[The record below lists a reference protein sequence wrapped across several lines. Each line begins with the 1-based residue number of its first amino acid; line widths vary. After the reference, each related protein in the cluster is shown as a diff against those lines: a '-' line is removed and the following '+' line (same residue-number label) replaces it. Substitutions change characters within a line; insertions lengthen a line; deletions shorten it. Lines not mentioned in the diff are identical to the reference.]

1 MSRQTRASIGDNR
14 ASFYTKLSPSR
25 DISFNKL
32 LMSQSNV
39 RLVRA
44 GVSIEQLAKSIALRT
59 LLQRLSVRAVVDA
72 DATGP
77 AILAKAL
84 KHHPLSRVS
93 DRTAAQP

>member
-1 MSRQTRASIGDNR
+1 MSRHTRTSIGDNR
-14 ASFYTKLSPSR
+14 ASLYTKLSPSR

-32 LMSQSNV
+32 VLSQSNV

-59 LLQRLSVRAVVDA
+59 LLQRLSVLAVDA

-77 AILAKAL
+77 AILAKVL
-84 KHHPLSRVS
+84 KHHPLSRVF
-93 DRTAAQP
+93 DRTAVRP